1 MRLGMQVFREKLA
14 HLPIFSIN
22 DIRKL
27 FPAFDR
33 KRLVEW
39 KDKGYIIAISRG
51 FYAWP
56 GAVSTEKDKWAMA
69 CKVYSPAY
77 ISKESALSYYGIIP
91 EGVFSITTITTHKTR
106 AFAVDDTSFIFRT
119 MQPALFFGYTF
130 RHAPNGMP
138 YSLAYPEKVLL
149 DWLYLHPYIKDQTD
163 FESLRWNK
171 ATWLAIMNQERMTNY
186 KAAFDGHAFNQRFNI
201 FQSWLHD

>member
-1 MRLGMQVFREKLA
+1 MGMQIFREKLT
-14 HLPIFSIN
+14 HLPVFSIQ
-22 DIRKL
+22 DIRKF

-39 KDKGYIIAISRG
+39 KDKGYITAISRG

-56 GAVSTEKDKWAMA
+56 GALYSEQDKWAMA
-69 CKVYSPAY
+69 CKVYPPAY
-77 ISKESALSYYGIIP
+77 ISMESALSYYGMIP
-91 EGVFSITTITTHKTR
+91 EAVFSNTAITTHKTR
-106 AFAVDDTSFIFRT
+106 AFSVNETGFFFRT
-119 MQPALFFGYTF
+119 IQPSLFFGYTF
-130 RHAPNGMP
+130 QRAPNGMP

-149 DWLYLHPYIKDQTD
+149 DWLYLHPFIKDPND

-171 ATWLAIMNQERMTNY
+171 AAWLSVIDQHRMTNY
-186 KAAFDGHAFNQRFNI
+186 KAAFDGHTFNHRFNI

>member
-1 MRLGMQVFREKLA
+1 MQVFREKLA

-22 DIRKL
+22 DIRKY

-39 KDKGYIIAISRG
+39 KDKGYISAISRG

-56 GAVSTEKDKWAMA
+56 IEIVAEQDKWAMA
-69 CKVYSPAY
+69 CKVYPPAY
-77 ISKESALSYYGIIP
+77 ISMESALSYYGIIP
-91 EGVFSITTITTHKTR
+91 EGVFSITAIATHKTR
-106 AFAVDDTSFIFRT
+106 AFLVDDTSFIFRT
-119 MQPALFFGYTF
+119 MKPSLFFGYTF

-138 YSLAYPEKVLL
+138 YSLAYPEKALL
-149 DWLYLHPYIKDQTD
+149 DWLYFHTSLKDQTD

-171 ATWLAIMNQERMTNY
+171 AAWLTVIEKDRMTNY
-186 KAAFDGHAFNQRFNI
+186 KAAFDGHAFNLRFNI
-201 FQSWLHD
+201 FQAWLHD